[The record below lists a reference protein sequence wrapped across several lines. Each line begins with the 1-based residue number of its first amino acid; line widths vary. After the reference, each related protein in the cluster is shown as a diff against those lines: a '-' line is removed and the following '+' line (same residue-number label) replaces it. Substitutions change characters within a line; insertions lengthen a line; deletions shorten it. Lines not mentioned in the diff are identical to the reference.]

1 MFTAITVMLLLIAIN
16 YFHATHKC
24 NMFTAITVM
33 LLLSF
38 QNKKNKMTIKK
49 IIQDQEKIITW
60 FSICP
65 QV

>member
-33 LLLSF
+33 LLLIAINYFHATHNVTCVLNSC
-38 QNKKNKMTIKK
+38 KM
-49 IIQDQEKIITW
+49 
-60 FSICP
+60 
-65 QV
+65 